1 MMKTT
6 EKVLLSCMCVYLCT
20 VPVFALEATGSAS
33 SAIDKGAKLLIEK
46 LATKVE
52 ETRKKDQRAYVGFI
66 TKIEDSIITVSSTN
80 GTDEKKYSVKIDDT
94 LTSLFKVVGS
104 STKELKKSDLKI
116 GDYVIISGQML
127 NDTLEANEIYID
139 EQFLV
144 KTAKVTEISKS
155 DYYLKVITYDK
166 DEYTL
171 DIQSST
177 RQYMLNVK
185 TKEIEVSG
193 FSKIKEGDV
202 IHFVV
207 NKTKP
212 GEGKE
217 KNRYDAVRIL
227 VVPQEFA
234 AQ

>member
-1 MMKTT
+1 MKTT
-6 EKVLLSCMCVYLCT
+6 EKVLLSCMVAYLC
-20 VPVFALEATGSAS
+20 VAPVLAIDATGSATS
-33 SAIDKGAKLLIEK
+33 SLDKGAKLLIEK

-52 ETRKKDQRAYVGFI
+52 ETRKKDQKAYVGLI
-66 TKIEDSIITVSSTN
+66 TKTEDSIISISSTN
-80 GTDEKKYSVKIDDT
+80 GTDEKKYSIKIDDT
-94 LTSLFKVVGS
+94 LTAIFRIVGTS
-104 STKELKKSDLKI
+104 KKELKKADLKV
-116 GDYVIISGQML
+116 GDYILVTGQML

-144 KTAKVTEISKS
+144 KTAKITEINKT
-155 DYYLKVITYDK
+155 DFYLKVITYDK

-185 TKEIEVSG
+185 TKEIEKSG
-193 FSKIKEGDV
+193 FTKIKEGDT

-207 NKTKP
+207 SKTNP
-212 GEGKE
+212 GAGKE

-234 AQ
+234 VL

>member
-1 MMKTT
+1 MKTT
-6 EKVLLSCMCVYLCT
+6 EKLILSCVCAYLCA
-20 VPVFALEATGSAS
+20 VPVLALESTGSAS
-33 SAIDKGAKLLIEK
+33 TAIDKGAKLLIEK

-52 ETRKKDQRAYVGFI
+52 ETRKKDQIAYAGLI
-66 TKIEDSIITVSSTN
+66 TKIEDPIIIVSSIN

-94 LTSLFKVVGS
+94 LTTLLRIVGT

-116 GDYVIISGQML
+116 GDYVIITGQML
-127 NDTLEANEIYID
+127 NDTLEANEVYID

-144 KTAKVTEISKS
+144 RTAKITEISKS

-171 DIQSST
+171 DIQNST
-177 RQYMLNVK
+177 RQFMLNVK
-185 TKEIEVSG
+185 TKEIEKSG
-193 FSKIKEGDV
+193 FSKLKEGDT

-207 NKTKP
+207 SKTNP

-227 VVPQEFA
+227 VVPQEFT